1 MPPKVQAHPGSPL
14 PAQAGGAWRWAVAVS
29 WPISR
34 ACPLIPRGAC
44 LLGVRCGKLARALQS
59 ATARHKLRDGRCVT
73 LFAEAALD
81 DLCHLQPVTPGRSEW
96 VGVREGE
103 ERGSGERGRGGRV
116 GSATGVIGL
125 RELFGGE
132 ERRSRREAL
141 LHVRKRGLA
150 KRSNASSAVEYVVNQ
165 LVCNAEVA
173 AVALQSELHTRRM
186 PA

>member
-1 MPPKVQAHPGSPL
+1 M
-14 PAQAGGAWRWAVAVS
+14 
-29 WPISR
+29 
-34 ACPLIPRGAC
+34 
-44 LLGVRCGKLARALQS
+44 
-59 ATARHKLRDGRCVT
+59 
-73 LFAEAALD
+73 
-81 DLCHLQPVTPGRSEW
+81 
-96 VGVREGE
+96 
-103 ERGSGERGRGGRV
+103 